1 MFTFGKRGKLTMNM
15 QKTVSVTVTALT
27 LTGLLGAT
35 CFASPTREQI
45 EAEDNAY
52 RARGITVAYYDDD
65 DYAHDRVPAD
75 IAERVVEP
83 DDGFSSGDMD

>member
-1 MFTFGKRGKLTMNM
+1 MK
-15 QKTVSVTVTALT
+15 KTVSTAVTVLI

-65 DYAHDRVPAD
+65 DYAHGRVPED
-75 IAERVVEP
+75 IADRVVEP
-83 DDGFSSGDMD
+83 DDGFCSGDM

>member
-1 MFTFGKRGKLTMNM
+1 MKMK
-15 QKTVSVTVTALT
+15 KTLSVTVTALT

>member
-1 MFTFGKRGKLTMNM
+1 MNM
-15 QKTVSVTVTALT
+15 KKTVSVTVTALT

-52 RARGITVAYYDDD
+52 RARGI
-65 DYAHDRVPAD
+65 
-75 IAERVVEP
+75 
-83 DDGFSSGDMD
+83 SSLL

>member
-27 LTGLLGAT
+27 LTGVLGAT

-52 RARGITVAYYDDD
+52 RARGITVAQYDDD

-75 IAERVVEP
+75 IAERVV
-83 DDGFSSGDMD
+83 